1 MAHDPDGEFTQEVIV
16 FVRKCLGRSYNDTLS
31 CMDSERVEVLHVA
44 DRYTVVVFVPDY
56 LILNLFPALE
66 RFLDKYLRRE

>member
-16 FVRKCLGRSYNDTLS
+16 LVRKCLGRSYNDTLS
-31 CMDSERVEVLHVA
+31 GMDSERVEVLHVA
-44 DRYTVVVFVPDY
+44 DRYTVVVFVPYY

-66 RFLDKYLRRE
+66 RFLHKYLRRE